1 MFSKRSVVFLAAV
14 ALAAGLGGAL
24 VARHLGRG
32 PTVTLQ
38 AGTYFAEPRRIQP
51 FRLTDQDGMP
61 FDNARLANG
70 APSLL
75 FFGFTHCPD
84 VCPTTLAVL
93 AGLERRA
100 PLPGLRTLFV
110 TVDPERDN
118 QTLMKQYVTAFS
130 STLTGLRGE
139 ESALAPLMRSLSAVS
154 AVQKT
159 PDGSYSVDHS
169 SALYLI
175 DGHGRLAAVFTPPF
189 SVPALESDLRLAARA
204 LDR

>member
-1 MFSKRSVVFLAAV
+1 M
-14 ALAAGLGGAL
+14 ALAAALGGAV
-24 VARHLGRG
+24 VARHLGRS
-32 PTVTLQ
+32 PAVTLQ
-38 AGTYFAEPRRIQP
+38 SGTYFAEPRAIKP
-51 FRLTDQDGMP
+51 FRLTDQDGAA
-61 FDNARLANG
+61 FDNARFAG
-70 APSLL
+70 TPTLL

-100 PLPGLRTLFV
+100 PLPGLRTVFV
-110 TVDPERDN
+110 TVDPERD
-118 QTLMKQYVTAFS
+118 TPALLKQYVGAFS
-130 STLTGLRGE
+130 AGLTGLRGDE
-139 ESALAPLMRSLSAVS
+139 AALAPLMHSLSAVS

-159 PDGSYSVDHS
+159 PDGGYSVDHS

-189 SVPALESDLRLAARA
+189 SVPALESDLRAAARA

>member
-1 MFSKRSVVFLAAV
+1 MFSRRSVVFLAAI
-14 ALAAGLGGAL
+14 ALAAALGGAL
-24 VARHLGRG
+24 VARHAGRS
-32 PTVTLQ
+32 PAVTLQ
-38 AGTYFAEPRRIQP
+38 SGTYFAEPRAIGP
-51 FRLTDQDGMP
+51 FLLSDQDGAA
-61 FDNARLANG
+61 FGNEQLAG

-100 PLPGLRTLFV
+100 PIPGLRLLFA
-110 TVDPERDN
+110 TVDPGRDD
-118 QTLMKQYVTAFS
+118 QTLLKQYVRAFS
-130 STLTGLRGE
+130 PGITGLRGE
-139 ESALAPLMRSLSAVS
+139 DARLDPLMRSLSAVRD
-154 AVQKT
+154 VQKT
-159 PDGSYSVDHS
+159 PDGGYTVDHS

-175 DGHGRLAAVFTPPF
+175 DRHGRLAAVFTPPF